1 MSLAPII
8 VTLAGGLIAIVLAI
22 YFFVAGGRG
31 GRRTQGVFFLI
42 VGLVLLVVTT
52 GLGWQRL
59 NPAANPQPLVATP
72 RGPVQVRVLTA
83 LPVEPWVREAAKRFN
98 AGNFRQDGQPIEV
111 QVIAMDGLSALGK
124 FDRDDFGALGERT
137 RDQLSADELKRLETT
152 FPTVWIPDS
161 RYLVELANA
170 TYKERLGRDVFL
182 TDGEYRARP
191 IAISLFTWGI
201 YQSRA
206 EVLTRKYGEINWQTI
221 HDAAIAK
228 GGWPELGGEPAWGFF
243 KLVVPNPR
251 RNVGGL
257 AAMIAA
263 AGEYYDRTNISVADV
278 TDPEFQTWLKEL
290 MGALTDVSG
299 ASAYTAEDFAL
310 FGYSVGDG
318 GQLLE
323 SDLLNNMEGIR
334 TRWSDPLVIRYP
346 KYVTWFDF
354 PYTIW
359 VGPETTA
366 AEKNAALQ
374 FQQFLLSADIQ
385 RLAVQQGLRPV
396 NSEVSV
402 TQGDTLFVKWQS
414 QGVEAVVPR
423 TTRMA
428 SPGRDVLL
436 ALLRWFDLNVGK

>member
-1 MSLAPII
+1 MDLAPII
-8 VTLAGGLIAIVLAI
+8 GTLAAGLIAIALSI
-22 YFFVAGGRG
+22 YFWIATASG
-31 GRRTQGVFFLI
+31 GRRTQAVFFLI
-42 VGLVLLVVTT
+42 LGAVLLVVSA
-52 GLGWQRL
+52 GLGWRRL
-59 NPAANPQPLVATP
+59 APGQAQQPLIATP
-72 RGPVQVRVLTA
+72 KGPVQVRVLTA
-83 LPVEPWVREAAKRFN
+83 LPVEPWVREAAQKFN
-98 AGNFRQDGQPIEV
+98 ASGAKQDGQPIEV
-111 QVIAMDGLSALGK
+111 QVIAMDGLTALGK
-124 FDRDDFGALGERT
+124 FDRDDFGTIGDKTREQLTAQER
-137 RDQLSADELKRLETT
+137 QRLETT

-170 TYKERLGRDVFL
+170 SYKERLGRDVFL

-191 IAISLFTWGI
+191 MAISLFTWGI

-206 EVLTRKYGEINWQTI
+206 TVLDKKFGKVDWQTI

-228 GGWPELGGEPAWGFF
+228 GGWPELGGDPAWGFF

-263 AGEYYDRTNISVADV
+263 AGEFYDRTNISTADV
-278 TDPEFQTWLKEL
+278 TDPKFQKWLKEL
-290 MGALTDVSG
+290 MGSLTDVSG

-334 TRWSDPLVIRYP
+334 TRWADPLVIRYP

-354 PYTIW
+354 PYTTW

-374 FQQFLLSADIQ
+374 FQKFLLTPDVQ
-385 RLAVQQGLRPV
+385 KLAVKAGLRPV
-396 NSEVSV
+396 VNEVSI
-402 TQGDTLFVKWQS
+402 TEGDTLFTKWQK

-428 SPGRDVLL
+428 SPSRDVLL

>member
-8 VTLAGGLIAIVLAI
+8 ATLAVGAAAVIAAI
-22 YFFVAGGRG
+22 ILFAATR
-31 GRRTQGVFFLI
+31 GRRTQAIFFLI
-42 VGLVLLVVTT
+42 LGIVLLVVGA
-52 GLGWQRL
+52 GLGWQRW
-59 NPAANPQPLVATP
+59 NPNTVQPLVATP
-72 RGPVQVRVLTA
+72 KGPVQVRILTA

-98 AGNFRQDGQPIEV
+98 ATNPTQDGQSVEI
-111 QVIAMDGLSALGK
+111 QVVAMDGLTALGK
-124 FDRDDFGALGERT
+124 FDRDDFGALPQGKT
-137 RDQLSADELKRLETT
+137 RDQLTADELKKLQTN

-161 RYLVELANA
+161 RYLVELANVS
-170 TYKERLGRDVFL
+170 YKERIGRDIFL

-191 IAISLFTWGI
+191 IAISLFVWGL
-201 YQSRA
+201 YSSRA
-206 EVLTRKYGEINWQTI
+206 DTLTKHFGEINWQSI
-221 HDAAIAK
+221 HDAAVAK
-228 GGWPELGGEPAWGFF
+228 GGWPELGGDPGWGLF

-263 AGEYYDRTNISVADV
+263 AGEYYDRTNISTADV
-278 TDPEFQTWLKEL
+278 TDLKFQAWLKEML
-290 MGALTDVSG
+290 GSLTDVSG

-310 FGYSVGDG
+310 FGYSAGDG

-323 SDLLNNMEGIR
+323 SDLLNSMEGIR

-374 FQQFLLSADIQ
+374 FEQYLLTTDVQ
-385 RLAVQQGLRPV
+385 KLAVQQGLRPV
-396 NSEVSV
+396 VNDVSV
-402 TQGDTLFVKWQS
+402 TDGDTLFTKWQS
-414 QGVEAVVPR
+414 QGVEAVIPR

-428 SPGRDVLL
+428 SPSRDVLQ
-436 ALLRWFDLNVGK
+436 ALLRWYDLNVGN

>member
-1 MSLAPII
+1 MDLAPII
-8 VTLAGGLIAIVLAI
+8 GTLAAGLIAIALSI
-22 YFFVAGGRG
+22 YFWIATASG
-31 GRRTQGVFFLI
+31 GRRTQAVFFLI
-42 VGLVLLVVTT
+42 LGAVLLVVSA
-52 GLGWQRL
+52 GLGWRRL
-59 NPAANPQPLVATP
+59 APGQAQQPLIATP
-72 RGPVQVRVLTA
+72 KGPVQVRVLTA
-83 LPVEPWVREAAKRFN
+83 LPVEPWVREAAQKFN
-98 AGNFRQDGQPIEV
+98 ASGAKQDGQPIEV
-111 QVIAMDGLSALGK
+111 QVIAMDGLTALGK
-124 FDRDDFGALGERT
+124 FDRDDFGTIGDKTREQLTAQER
-137 RDQLSADELKRLETT
+137 QRLETT

-170 TYKERLGRDVFL
+170 SYKERLGRDVFL

-191 IAISLFTWGI
+191 MAISLFTWGI

-206 EVLTRKYGEINWQTI
+206 TVLDKKFGKVDWQTI

-228 GGWPELGGEPAWGFF
+228 GGWPELGGDPAWGFF

-263 AGEYYDRTNISVADV
+263 AGEFYDRTNISTADV
-278 TDPEFQTWLKEL
+278 TDPKFQKWLKEL
-290 MGALTDVSG
+290 MGSLTDVSG

-334 TRWSDPLVIRYP
+334 TRWADPLVIRYP

-354 PYTIW
+354 PFTTW

-374 FQQFLLSADIQ
+374 FQKFLLTPDVQ
-385 RLAVQQGLRPV
+385 KLAVKAGLRPV
-396 NSEVSV
+396 VNEVSI
-402 TQGDTLFVKWQS
+402 TEGDTLFTKWQK

-428 SPGRDVLL
+428 SPSRDVLL